1 MYIIM
6 NIDTYVYMK
15 IDMNINIKIHMA
27 NIHQDEV
34 SISEGRESRSRLG
47 LETEGT
53 ETLGLVSVSYKILEL
68 VSSRSRLG

>member
-1 MYIIM
+1 MLKQGINEDDPERSVYRVMEVNMIILM
-6 NIDTYVYMK
+6 
-15 IDMNINIKIHMA
+15 
-27 NIHQDEV
+27 
-34 SISEGRESRSRLG
+34 SSEGRESRSRLG